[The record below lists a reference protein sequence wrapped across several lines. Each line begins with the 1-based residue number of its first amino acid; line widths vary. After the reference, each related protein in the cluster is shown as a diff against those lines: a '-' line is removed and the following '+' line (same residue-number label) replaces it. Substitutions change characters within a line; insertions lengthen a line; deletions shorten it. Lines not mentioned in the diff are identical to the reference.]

1 MKHLNLKFSTW
12 TDFAFIGT
20 LLYIIFCLIIYCV
33 DIEVTGELI
42 TAWNAPTIYFKDI
55 TIAQL
60 WQLTNESLKG
70 FKFTLMIF
78 GCGIAVFLFDLLI
91 TRKLLYMTTK
101 AYKAEKAVINQTINE
116 YQNSKDKK

>member
-33 DIEVTGELI
+33 PISVNAIVEKWDIQWNLKEI
-42 TAWNAPTIYFKDI
+42 TLAQFWQI
-55 TIAQL
+55 T
-60 WQLTNESLKG
+60 NDNLKG
-70 FKFTLMIF
+70 FKFTLMIL
-78 GCGIAVFLFDLLI
+78 GCGVAVWLIDMFI